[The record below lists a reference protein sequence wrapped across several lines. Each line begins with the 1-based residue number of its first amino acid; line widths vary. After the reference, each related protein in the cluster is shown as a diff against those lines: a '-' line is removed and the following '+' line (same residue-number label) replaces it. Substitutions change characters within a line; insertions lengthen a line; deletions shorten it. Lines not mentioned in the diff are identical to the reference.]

1 MSLLVGQKKVIAH
14 LIYRFDI
21 GGLERVMVNCI
32 NAMPECD
39 HVIIALTEA
48 SDFAQHLNQETP
60 VYALNKSQGKDLG
73 SHWRLLGLL
82 RKVKPNVLHTYNLA
96 AIEYHPIAYLAGVKG
111 HIHAEH
117 GREVSDPLGLN
128 TKHNFLRRLMSPFI
142 DHYVAVSTDLQ
153 HWLTDVVEILPKKV
167 TLIRNGIDTSRF
179 SPSYNE
185 DNEKLGTVK
194 SSTVNF
200 IHVAR
205 LNPVKDQQNLINAF
219 AQLSHQYRN
228 IHLTVVGDGELMDM
242 LTELSTSLGIA
253 EKVTFT
259 GARDDI
265 ANLLNAADV
274 FVLSS
279 IAEGIPMTVLEA
291 MASGL
296 PVISTNV
303 GGLSELITEN
313 QTGKLVPA
321 EQSQALASAMGDY
334 VKYPENIT
342 LHGKN
347 AQHFIIDNFSEQ
359 SMIKAYQ
366 QLYSSS
372 LGLN

>member
-48 SDFAQHLNQETP
+48 SDFAHHLNQETP

-167 TLIRNGIDTSRF
+167 TLIRNVIDTSRF

-274 FVLSS
+274 L
-279 IAEGIPMTVLEA
+279 T
-291 MASGL
+291 
-296 PVISTNV
+296 
-303 GGLSELITEN
+303 
-313 QTGKLVPA
+313 
-321 EQSQALASAMGDY
+321 Y
-334 VKYPENIT
+334 
-342 LHGKN
+342 
-347 AQHFIIDNFSEQ
+347 
-359 SMIKAYQ
+359 
-366 QLYSSS
+366 
-372 LGLN
+372 